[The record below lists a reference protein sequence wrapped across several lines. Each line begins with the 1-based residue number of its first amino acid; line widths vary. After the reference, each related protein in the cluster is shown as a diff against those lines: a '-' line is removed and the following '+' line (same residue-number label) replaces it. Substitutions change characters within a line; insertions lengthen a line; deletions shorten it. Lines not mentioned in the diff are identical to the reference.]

1 VLATRSTTIASL
13 AGVALLAVAAGGTG
27 AHPIYNRHLHQRIHT
42 MREHVRRPGIY
53 RVSVVVRSKDGAHA
67 AIRLRIGKVTR
78 KAEVGGRKGQS
89 VVRVDVTVH
98 HHRVTVRDTALRGHA
113 TLHVQLQRIAA
124 LPRSARP
131 AGRGVTRGASGSK
144 GPLGSSGSSGPTG
157 SSGSSGSSGSGG
169 SSGSLVPAGVG
180 GSWHMVFND
189 SFTGSSLDPSKW
201 STGWFGSG
209 ITKAVDSNE
218 IACYDPANVSEGNGE
233 LDLSMTAQ
241 STSCNGTQPYDGAAV
256 TTNGKFEFTY
266 GFAEV
271 RAWLAGNGSTVY
283 DWPQIWLDGQSWP
296 QNGEIDILEGLGGG
310 ACYHWHGPPDGTGYG
325 GCASGTFTGGWHT
338 FGMDWEPGS
347 VTYYYDGNDVG
358 TVTNATSLITSD
370 PMYLILVA
378 STSAQS
384 PTQAP
389 VTERFS
395 YVRVWQH

>member
-1 VLATRSTTIASL
+1 
-13 AGVALLAVAAGGTG
+13 
-27 AHPIYNRHLHQRIHT
+27 
-42 MREHVRRPGIY
+42 
-53 RVSVVVRSKDGAHA
+53 
-67 AIRLRIGKVTR
+67 
-78 KAEVGGRKGQS
+78 
-89 VVRVDVTVH
+89 
-98 HHRVTVRDTALRGHA
+98 
-113 TLHVQLQRIAA
+113 
-124 LPRSARP
+124 
-131 AGRGVTRGASGSK
+131 
-144 GPLGSSGSSGPTG
+144 
-157 SSGSSGSSGSGG
+157 
-169 SSGSLVPAGVG
+169 
-180 GSWHMVFND
+180 
-189 SFTGSSLDPSKW
+189 
-201 STGWFGSG
+201 
-209 ITKAVDSNE
+209 VDSNE
-218 IACYDPANVSEGNGE
+218 IACYDPSNVSEGNGE